1 MKNAILFLVLF
12 CYSINAQFSGSKIVV
27 TDETFDFGEVE
38 EGIIVSH
45 KFTIINRG
53 SENLEI
59 QKVKASCGCTAAE
72 PLKNIL
78 APFDST
84 TIEVK
89 FNTKNRTGKQK
100 KYVYVFSNDKET
112 PQLRLSFT
120 ADIVKGKIKT
130 SQLNSPKLKLS
141 KYIHNFGDV
150 KKGER
155 LELIIDYKN
164 EGGEDLLIT
173 NTTSSCECIS
183 ISLNAK
189 QLRPKEN
196 GKLILSL
203 DTKALI
209 GKIVRTLTL
218 QSNDT
223 SEPQQVITLT
233 ANILQ
238 G

>member
-1 MKNAILFLVLF
+1 MKNAILFFILF
-12 CYSINAQFSGSKIVV
+12 CYSINAQFSGPKIVV
-27 TDETFDFGEVE
+27 PSETFDFGEVE

-45 KFTIINRG
+45 KFTILNRG

-59 QKVKASCGCTAAE
+59 LKVKASCGCTAVE
-72 PLKNIL
+72 PLKNVL
-78 APFDST
+78 SPFDST

-100 KYVYVFSNDKET
+100 KFVYIFSNDKET

-141 KYIHNFGDV
+141 EYIHNFGDV

-155 LELIIDYKN
+155 LELIINFKN
-164 EGGEDLLIT
+164 EGNEDLLIT
-173 NTTSSCECIS
+173 NTIPSCECVS
-183 ISLNAK
+183 ISLDTK
-189 QLRPKEN
+189 QLQPNEN
-196 GKLILSL
+196 GKLLLSV
-203 DTKALI
+203 DTKKII
-209 GKIVRTLTL
+209 GKIFRTVTL
-218 QSNDT
+218 LSNDT